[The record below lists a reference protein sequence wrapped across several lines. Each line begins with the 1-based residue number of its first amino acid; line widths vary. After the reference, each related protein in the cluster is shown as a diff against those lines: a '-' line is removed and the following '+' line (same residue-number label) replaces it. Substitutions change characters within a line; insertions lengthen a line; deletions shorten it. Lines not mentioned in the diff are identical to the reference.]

1 MSVLCSHISLRPWL
15 LATAMLLAPGWA
27 QAQWQWI
34 DDAGRK
40 VFSDTPPP
48 ATVPD
53 RNVLRRPNARAAP
66 AALPAPES
74 TPEATEATPAS
85 AATPGRDE
93 QLEARKKQAEAA
105 EKARQQ
111 AELERVA
118 RIRQENCERAKR
130 ARTTLMSGIRV
141 SSTNARGEVV
151 IMDDKARAAEM
162 QRLDRI
168 MAADCGPLPQASQ

>member
-1 MSVLCSHISLRPWL
+1 MA
-15 LATAMLLAPGWA
+15 LASGWA

-48 ATVPD
+48 ASVPD
-53 RNVLRRPNARAAP
+53 RNILRRPNARAVP
-66 AALPAPES
+66 VAAPAPES
-74 TPEATEATPAS
+74 PPESTETAPAS

-111 AELERVA
+111 AEQDRVA
-118 RIRQENCERAKR
+118 RIRQENCERANR

-141 SSTNARGEVV
+141 STTNARGEVV
-151 IMDDKARAAEM
+151 VMDDKARAAEM

-168 MAADCGPLPQASQ
+168 IAADCGPLPQAAQ